1 MGTWTKGTQGDL
13 PLTLVRSR
21 GRLSIKERDFQQ
33 IRDTSSHMFLGFCQS
48 YLKAFPYGD
57 GVTWESSKLRE
68 RDAYGALRAREVWR
82 GLFKNEKSQALGL
95 NTNPTT
101 RSFLTV
107 CESLPHL
114 PKINTND
121 LGHLN
126 TLLPSS
132 QKTGIKKRAPLF
144 PLTEGSSCPSLSCS
158 ALTEYLGL
166 CNLEKR
172 EVYLLHHFGSL
183 EVQAC
188 HQDLASPNEER

>member
-21 GRLSIKERDFQQ
+21 GRLSIKECDFQQ

-48 YLKAFPYGD
+48 YLKAFPCGD

-68 RDAYGALRAREVWR
+68 MHVEHSEQ
-82 GLFKNEKSQALGL
+82 EKSDVDYLKMRSHKPLAWIQVQPRGVSWLSVKL
-95 NTNPTT
+95 CLTFLRLTPTT
-101 RSFLTV
+101 WVIWIHYSHPLRKR
-107 CESLPHL
+107 ES
-114 PKINTND
+114 KS
-121 LGHLN
+121 G
-126 TLLPSS
+126 LLCFHW
-132 QKTGIKKRAPLF
+132 QR
-144 PLTEGSSCPSLSCS
+144 GSSCPSLSCS